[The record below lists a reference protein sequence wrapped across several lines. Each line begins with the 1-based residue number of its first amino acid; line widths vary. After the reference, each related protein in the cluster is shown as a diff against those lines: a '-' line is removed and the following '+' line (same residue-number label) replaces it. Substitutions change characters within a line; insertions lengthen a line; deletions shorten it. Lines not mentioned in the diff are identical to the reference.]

1 MPSTDLSTVK
11 LMRYEDPVLGPRQ
24 VPVLGQ
30 EERGKLAISST
41 SVFSINM
48 EEKRVTLVDDGLTV
62 DIGDTLV
69 YLLQ

>member
-1 MPSTDLSTVK
+1 
-11 LMRYEDPVLGPRQ
+11 MRYEDPLLGPRQ

-30 EERGKLAISST
+30 EERGKMAVSST
-41 SVFSINM
+41 SVFSISLQ
-48 EEKRVTLVDDGLTV
+48 EKRVTLVDNGLTV